1 MKIEK
6 FIELIVDELEI
17 ENIIVAPDT
26 ILDSLA
32 EWDSMG
38 AMIIIGLVAE
48 HFDITLKG
56 KDIAQLTTIQ
66 SLIEKIGTDRFS

>member
-1 MKIEK
+1 MKTDD
-6 FIELIVDELEI
+6 FIELIVDGLEI
-17 ENIIVAPDT
+17 ENIIVTPDT
-26 ILDSLA
+26 IFDSLA

-56 KDIAQLTTIQ
+56 KDIAQLTTIK